1 MDVTIILY
9 VVRLR
14 FTLLQATNAQRESR
28 GIAVLFL

>member
-9 VVRLR
+9 AIRLKV
-14 FTLLQATNAQRESR
+14 TLLQATKAQRDSS